1 MKFSRETK
9 STSKRTLGTIT
20 LRVSFRMGSLESF
33 SLEDSL
39 SSITKKRSI
48 VDNIGLGHSLTDEF

>member
-1 MKFSRETK
+1 
-9 STSKRTLGTIT
+9 
-20 LRVSFRMGSLESF
+20 MGSLESF